1 MTDKELRK
9 LKRAELL
16 EILYYLQKE
25 VDNLKQENTELKE
38 RIENGGELSE
48 GFAQKLEETVRKAVG
63 DYFSQQSES
72 TAGKEKKDKKRKSDS
87 KGKVGEQQ

>member
-25 VDNLKQENTELKE
+25 IDRLKQENAELKE
-38 RIENGGELSE
+38 HIENGGGFSE
-48 GFAQKLEETVRKAVG
+48 DFTQKLEETVRKAVG
-63 DYFSQQSES
+63 DYFSQQSDS
-72 TAGKEKKDKKRKSDS
+72 VGNEKKDKKRKSNS
-87 KGKVGEQQ
+87 KGKAGEQK